1 LILLPRGYLSHSQIR
16 LYSECPQKY
25 YFAYIEAIPTRINEK
40 IFLGEIFHATLEDY
54 FTRQINGSRPDAA
67 ATVAAF
73 LDAFAAS
80 GKEKDID
87 WKIPRRETRARGVA
101 FIKYFLTHIAPTI
114 KPLMVEKELS
124 SEIPE
129 IGVTLK
135 GVIDL
140 VEADFSIIDFK
151 TTTSKWS
158 ASKARNSLQMII
170 YKYLFDRNFGNVH
183 GSLKYEILFAKSAA
197 NVRHQSLKVTP
208 GPDDIA
214 RLLVLVRHV
223 AENIGNGI
231 FYPQP
236 SPFCAYCDFFSVCR
250 EKNPGLIVQKSN
262 KKIDIF

>member
-1 LILLPRGYLSHSQIR
+1 LISLPRGYLSHSQIR

-25 YFAYIEAIPTRINEK
+25 HFAYIEEIPTRINEK
-40 IFLGEIFHATLEDY
+40 VFLGEIFHATIEDY
-54 FTRQINGSRPDAA
+54 FTRQINGSRPAETE
-67 ATVAAF
+67 TVAAF
-73 LDAFAAS
+73 LDSFAAS
-80 GKEKDID
+80 VKNKDIN

-101 FIKYFLTHIAPTI
+101 FIKYFLAHIAPTI

-124 SEIPE
+124 AEIPE

-140 VEADFSIIDFK
+140 VEEDFSITDFK

-158 ASKARNSLQMII
+158 ASKARNSLQMVI

-183 GSLKYEILFAKSAA
+183 GALKYEVLFAKTAA
-197 NVRHQSLKVTP
+197 NIRHQSLKVSP

-214 RLLVLVRHV
+214 QLLVLIKHV
-223 AENIGNGI
+223 AENISHGI

-236 SPFCAYCDFFSVCR
+236 NPFCTYCDFFSLCR
-250 EKNPGLIVQKSN
+250 EKNPGLSAG
-262 KKIDIF
+262 KK

>member
-1 LILLPRGYLSHSQIR
+1 LISLPHGYLSHSQIR

-25 YFAYIEAIPTRINEK
+25 HFTYIEAIQTRTNEK
-40 IFLGEIFHATLEDY
+40 VFLGEIFHATLENY
-54 FTRQINGSRPDAA
+54 FTRQINGSRPDEDE
-67 ATVAAF
+67 TIAAF
-73 LDAFAAS
+73 LDAFAAG
-80 GKEKDID
+80 GKEKDIE
-87 WKIPRRETRARGVA
+87 WKIPRRETRARGMA
-101 FIKYFLTHIAPTI
+101 FVKYFLKHIAPTI
-114 KPLMVEKELS
+114 KPLMVEKELI

-140 VEADFSIIDFK
+140 VEADFSITDFK
-151 TTTSKWS
+151 TSTSKWS

-183 GSLKYEILFAKSAA
+183 GALKYEILYAKNAA
-197 NVRHQSLKVTP
+197 NIRHQSLKVIP

-214 RLLVLVRHV
+214 QMLVLIKHV

-236 SPFCAYCDFFSVCR
+236 NPFCAYCDFITLCR
-250 EKNPGLIVQKSN
+250 EKNPGLTVQK
-262 KKIDIF
+262 KQ

>member
-1 LILLPRGYLSHSQIR
+1 MISLPRGYLSHSQIR

-25 YFAYIEAIPTRINEK
+25 YFAYIEAIPTRINDK
-40 IFLGEIFHATLEDY
+40 VFLGEIFHATLEDY
-54 FTRQINGSRPDAA
+54 FTRQINGSCPDEA

-73 LDAFAAS
+73 LDAFAAA

-101 FIKYFLTHIAPTI
+101 FVKYFLAHIAPTI
-114 KPLMVEKELS
+114 KPLMVEKELI

-140 VEADFSIIDFK
+140 VEADFSITDFK

-183 GSLKYEILFAKSAA
+183 GSLKYEILYAKNAA
-197 NVRHQSLKVTP
+197 NIRHQSLKVVT

-214 RLLVLVRHV
+214 QLLILIKHV
-223 AENIGNGI
+223 AENISNGI

-236 SPFCAYCDFFSVCR
+236 NPFCVYCDFFTLCH
-250 EKNPGLIVQKSN
+250 EKNPGLIAIKQK
-262 KKIDIF
+262 